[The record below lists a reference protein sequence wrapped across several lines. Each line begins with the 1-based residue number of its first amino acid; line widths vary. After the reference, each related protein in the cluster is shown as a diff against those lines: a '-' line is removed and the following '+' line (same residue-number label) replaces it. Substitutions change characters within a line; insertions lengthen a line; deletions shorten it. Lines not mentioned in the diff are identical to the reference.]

1 MSVAKAVSRIVNMR
15 ESGSA
20 RCGER
25 KRGRGGNNRLAAQF
39 VPHSVAAPFVPPA
52 RSQSAIPVHV
62 GNTSEQNRAFQ
73 CHNRHFAG
81 LQQTVSPMTLVQKAL
96 LAPLIVACAM
106 FMESVDANVIV
117 TALPSMA
124 RDFGRDPVT
133 LKIAVTSYV
142 LGLGVFIPVCG
153 WLADRFGARTVF
165 RTAIG
170 IFVAGSLLCAASS
183 SLATFTVA
191 RFIQGVGGAMMVPVG
206 RIIIFR
212 VVPKSEFIRAMN
224 YLSVPA
230 MLGPAAGPLL
240 GGFITTYLHW
250 RLIFFIN
257 VPVGVLGIYLTNR
270 HIVNTREPHPGPLDW
285 IGFFLSAGGASLFLL
300 GLSLIGGEMTSNSNA
315 VGMCLCG
322 AFLLACYVPYALRIK
337 LPLLDLRFLRIPT
350 FQASVAGG
358 SLFRIGLGAL
368 PFLLPLLLQEG
379 LGKSAF
385 ESGLITCASAFGGM
399 FMRTIASSVLRHFG
413 FRNVLVVNAALS
425 GIAIAICGAFFP
437 GTPTWLIWFVV
448 LLGGFFPALQFTSL
462 NSLTYAEIASRD
474 VGRATS
480 LGSVVQQMSLGLGVT
495 VGGIVLQISQML
507 HGHTHV
513 VWTDF
518 WPAFLVVGLCSFA
531 SIPVTLRLPH
541 RAGEEISRGSRG

>member
-1 MSVAKAVSRIVNMR
+1 MLPRPAPH
-15 ESGSA
+15 
-20 RCGER
+20 
-25 KRGRGGNNRLAAQF
+25 KRSKTALR
-39 VPHSVAAPFVPPA
+39 
-52 RSQSAIPVHV
+52 VHV
-62 GNTSEQNRAFQ
+62 GNTSEQLCAFQ
-73 CHNRHFAG
+73 CHNRDFVVP
-81 LQQTVSPMTLVQKAL
+81 LQTVALMTLVQKAL

-170 IFVAGSLLCAASS
+170 IFVGGSLLCAASS
-183 SLATFTVA
+183 SLGTFTVA

-257 VPVGVLGIYLTNR
+257 VPVGILGIYLTNR

-285 IGFFLSAGGASLFLL
+285 IGFVLSAGGAALFLL
-300 GLSLIGGEMTSNSNA
+300 GLSLLGGEMTSNSNA
-315 VGMCLCG
+315 VGMCVCG
-322 AFLLACYVPYALRIK
+322 AFLLAIYVPYALKVK
-337 LPLLDLRFLRIPT
+337 LPLLDLRFFRIPT

-379 LGKSAF
+379 LGRSAF

-399 FMRTIASSVLRHFG
+399 FMRHLR
-413 FRNVLVVNAALS
+413 RVLS
-425 GIAIAICGAFFP
+425 GDTYLAHLVCGAARRFLSGAAVHQP
-437 GTPTWLIWFVV
+437 ELADLRGNRKPRCRPRDEPRQRRAADVARPRRDDRRDR
-448 LLGGFFPALQFTSL
+448 PAD
-462 NSLTYAEIASRD
+462 YACDAR
-474 VGRATS
+474 
-480 LGSVVQQMSLGLGVT
+480 
-495 VGGIVLQISQML
+495 
-507 HGHTHV
+507 
-513 VWTDF
+513 
-518 WPAFLVVGLCSFA
+518 SFA
-531 SIPVTLRLPH
+531 YCVDGFLAR
-541 RAGEEISRGSRG
+541 ISRSRTLLVCFHSGDAASAASCGRRDLAGQPRVTRITRYV